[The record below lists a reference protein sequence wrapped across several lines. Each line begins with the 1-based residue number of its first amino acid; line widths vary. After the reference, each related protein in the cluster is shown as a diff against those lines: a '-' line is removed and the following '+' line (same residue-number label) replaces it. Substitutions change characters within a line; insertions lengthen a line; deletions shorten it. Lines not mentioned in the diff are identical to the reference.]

1 MSRISPAGRGL
12 DYSCTSDTV
21 LLSKRYPGRQRVIA
35 RQDASAYAYDQAI
48 KARLVDPDTV
58 CLEPYHIAAIGL
70 PSALLEHDKGPVPV
84 EMAARC
90 RKCAGCLEHRRR
102 LWTARALQEVNAHAR
117 TWFGTLTIRPEDRFR
132 LRLRAD
138 LKARKSGWEP
148 LSEMAPNDAFK
159 KIVDEHNREI
169 TLFLKRLRKN
179 TGHRF
184 RYLLVA
190 EKHKSGDPHF
200 HLLLHEQQGE
210 VRKSVLEQHWLLGFS
225 SWRLVRD
232 ARSAFYVCKYLSKDA
247 QTRVRASVRYGQ
259 SAQIQQTLTERAVKA
274 IDAASK
280 ARPERDACPSNPL
293 SKTRKSLF

>member
-21 LLSKRYPGRQRVIA
+21 LPSKRYPGRQRVIA

-117 TWFGTLTIRPEDRFR
+117 TWFGTLTIRPEDRF
-132 LRLRAD
+132 
-138 LKARKSGWEP
+138 P
-148 LSEMAPNDAFK
+148 
-159 KIVDEHNREI
+159 
-169 TLFLKRLRKN
+169 
-179 TGHRF
+179 
-184 RYLLVA
+184 
-190 EKHKSGDPHF
+190 
-200 HLLLHEQQGE
+200 
-210 VRKSVLEQHWLLGFS
+210 
-225 SWRLVRD
+225 
-232 ARSAFYVCKYLSKDA
+232 
-247 QTRVRASVRYGQ
+247 
-259 SAQIQQTLTERAVKA
+259 
-274 IDAASK
+274 
-280 ARPERDACPSNPL
+280 
-293 SKTRKSLF
+293 